1 MISLQR
7 VRGLW
12 RIYLDNQEDRE
23 LLLSSTLVLRNK
35 SVNFYTRNP
44 RYAFKEKTDTTKV
57 RVKDIPLSADD
68 GQIIKALEDHNWDIV
83 KFFRER
89 LRIDNY
95 LTNCQTGDWIIICN
109 PIDTSLPRSLVMGKY
124 RATILHYG
132 QPKPWAEKLKCSKC
146 LGNGH
151 KANECVVDWRCRIC
165 GVLGHKQSECKKES
179 FSDHGNDSSSESDME
194 NDNKDENH
202 VDDHENDMT
211 NNSKEEE
218 EKTVQNPPIENHD
231 NSRNTE
237 AMEGKLEQSQSIL
250 GEQREG
256 DKPTA
261 TMKKQQQMTQYINE
275 KLAGNINSEDS
286 SKSTPIKKERAFRIV
301 RKISNHSSWC
311 PSWQRKRERSEKG
324 KKKTSR

>member
-1 MISLQR
+1 M
-7 VRGLW
+7 
-12 RIYLDNQEDRE
+12 
-23 LLLSSTLVLRNK
+23 
-35 SVNFYTRNP
+35 SVWP
-44 RYAFKEKTDTTKV
+44 
-57 RVKDIPLSADD
+57 I
-68 GQIIKALEDHNWDIV
+68 
-83 KFFRER
+83 
-89 LRIDNY
+89 
-95 LTNCQTGDWIIICN
+95 GDA
-109 PIDTSLPRSLVMGKY
+109 VF
-124 RATILHYG
+124 
-132 QPKPWAEKLKCSKC
+132 
-146 LGNGH
+146 
-151 KANECVVDWRCRIC
+151 

-179 FSDHGNDSSSESDME
+179 YSDHGDDSSSESDME

-202 VDDHENDMT
+202 VDDQENDMT

-261 TMKKQQQMTQYINE
+261 IMKKQQQMSQYLNE

-301 RKISNHSSWC
+301 RKISSYSS
-311 PSWQRKRERSEKG
+311 
-324 KKKTSR
+324 